1 MGKSV
6 EKYAKIL
13 QTSKNIIL
21 HGAPGTGKTFLARQ
35 IAANIVSNG
44 RVSNYEDLSSEE
56 RKQVEFVQFHPNY
69 DYTDFVEGLRPNI
82 NKDGTIGFTLRDGTF
97 KRFATIAQKND
108 KAESKAASKAEAFA
122 YWIAGKSL
130 PVNRGNNLKL
140 ELGKWDKNKIIAR
153 TNKRPNDESQ
163 LDWDD
168 LIHILQSEKDI
179 KTYEDSKTALD
190 DKEFKQEHT
199 HYSDLWHIYQTF
211 DEYKEYVFII
221 DEINRGEISKI
232 FGELFFSIDPGYRG
246 ARGEVSTQYFNLHED
261 TEEKF
266 YVPANVYIIGT
277 MNDIDR
283 SVDNFD
289 FAMRRRFRFLKLRS
303 SDRVEML
310 EKIKNEEKREEAI
323 GRMKVLNQ
331 KISELEDLN
340 ENYEIGPAF
349 FLQIDSLDFDQL
361 WTDYLEPLI
370 DEYLR
375 GVSNE
380 SDVKEN
386 LKNAYD
392 SAKENN
398 EET

>member
-6 EKYAKIL
+6 EEYAKIL
-13 QTSKNIIL
+13 QISKNIIL

-82 NKDGTIGFTLRDGTF
+82 NEDGTIGFTLRDGTF
-97 KRFATIAQKND
+97 KRFVTDAKKHNMSPDDYVDYIQGKNIKLQRSDNGLDVGQWEEGKIKARVAKGNSSILDRTKLLQLLEYKKNIPSYSAVQKFFNQ
-108 KAESKAASKAEAFA
+108 EAVQ
-122 YWIAGKSL
+122 I
-130 PVNRGNNLKL
+130 
-140 ELGKWDKNKIIAR
+140 
-153 TNKRPNDESQ
+153 
-163 LDWDD
+163 
-168 LIHILQSEKDI
+168 
-179 KTYEDSKTALD
+179 
-190 DKEFKQEHT
+190 EHT
-199 HYSDLWHIYQTF
+199 HYCDIWQDYQN
-211 DEYKEYVFII
+211 YNRSYVFII

-310 EKIKNEEKREEAI
+310 EKIKDEEKREEAI
-323 GRMKVLNQ
+323 SRMKVLNQ

-349 FLQIDSLDFDQL
+349 FLQIDSFDFEQL

>member
-1 MGKSV
+1 VEREGKMGKSV
-6 EKYAKIL
+6 EEYAKIL
-13 QTSKNIIL
+13 QISKNIIL

-44 RVSNYEDLSSEE
+44 RVSDYEDLSFEE
-56 RKQVEFVQFHPNY
+56 RKQVEFIQFHPNY

-82 NKDGTIGFTLRDGTF
+82 NEDGTIGFTLRDGTF
-97 KRFATIAQKND
+97 KRFVATAQKND
-108 KAESKAASKAEAFA
+108 KVEAFA
-122 YWIAGKSL
+122 YWIAGKSI
-130 PVNRGNNLKL
+130 PVNNRGNKLTLKMG
-140 ELGKWDKNKIIAR
+140 EWNKNKIKAR
-153 TNKRPNDESQ
+153 TNKRPKDESQ

-168 LIHILQSEKDI
+168 LIRILQSEKDI
-179 KTYEDSKTALD
+179 KRYEDSKTALD

-246 ARGEVSTQYFNLHED
+246 ARGKVSTQYFNLHED

-303 SDRVEML
+303 SDRLEML

-323 GRMKVLNQ
+323 SRMKALNQ

-349 FLQIDSLDFDQL
+349 FLQLDSLDFEQL

>member
-1 MGKSV
+1 MEREGKMGKSV
-6 EKYAKIL
+6 EEYAKIL
-13 QTSKNIIL
+13 QISKNIIL

-44 RVSNYEDLSSEE
+44 RVSDYEDLSFEE
-56 RKQVEFVQFHPNY
+56 RKQVEFIQFHPNY

-82 NKDGTIGFTLRDGTF
+82 NEDGTIGFTLRDGTF
-97 KRFATIAQKND
+97 KRFVATAQKND
-108 KAESKAASKAEAFA
+108 KVEAFA
-122 YWIAGKSL
+122 YWIAGKSI
-130 PVNRGNNLKL
+130 PVNNRGNKLTLKMG
-140 ELGKWDKNKIIAR
+140 EWNKNKIKAR
-153 TNKRPNDESQ
+153 TNKRPKDESQ

-168 LIHILQSEKDI
+168 LIRILQSEKDI
-179 KTYEDSKTALD
+179 KRYEDSKTALD

-246 ARGEVSTQYFNLHED
+246 ARGKVSTQYFNLHED

-303 SDRVEML
+303 SDRLEML

-323 GRMKVLNQ
+323 SRMKALNQ

-349 FLQIDSLDFDQL
+349 FLQLDSLDFEQL

>member
-1 MGKSV
+1 MEREGKVGKSV
-6 EKYAKIL
+6 EEYAKIL

-21 HGAPGTGKTFLARQ
+21 HGAPGTGKTFIARQ

-44 RVSNYEDLSSEE
+44 RVSNYEDLSFEQ

-82 NKDGTIGFTLRDGTF
+82 NEDGTIGFTLRDGTF
-97 KRFATIAQKND
+97 KRFATIAQKN
-108 KAESKAASKAEAFA
+108 AAEAFA
-122 YWIAGKSL
+122 YWIAGKDIE
-130 PVNRGNNLKL
+130 VNRVNNLKL
-140 ELGKWDKNKIIAR
+140 EMGEWDKGKIKAK
-153 TNKRPNDESQ
+153 TNKNPKEESQ
-163 LDWDD
+163 LDWDE
-168 LIHILQSEKDI
+168 LVYILRSWKDI
-179 KTYEDSKTALD
+179 KSYADSRTVLGEKD
-190 DKEFKQEHT
+190 CRREHT
-199 HYSDLWHIYQTF
+199 HYSDLWSIYQTF
-211 DEYKEYVFII
+211 DEYKKYVFII

-246 ARGEVSTQYFNLHED
+246 SRGAVSTQYSNLHED
-261 TEEKF
+261 LEEKF
-266 YVPANVYIIGT
+266 YVPKNVYIIGT

-289 FAMRRRFRFLKLRS
+289 FAMRRRFRFLKLKS
-303 SDRVEML
+303 FDRVEML
-310 EKIKNEEKREEAI
+310 ENIKNEKKRKEAI
-323 GRMKVLNQ
+323 FRMKALNQ
-331 KISELEDLN
+331 RISDLEDLN

-349 FLQIDSLDFDQL
+349 FLQLDSLDFEQL

-380 SDVKEN
+380 SDVKEK

-392 SAKENN
+392 GAKENN

>member
-1 MGKSV
+1 MEREGKVGKSV
-6 EKYAKIL
+6 EEYAKIL
-13 QTSKNIIL
+13 QISKNIIL

-44 RVSNYEDLSSEE
+44 SVSNYEDLSSEE

-82 NKDGTIGFTLRDGTF
+82 NEDGTIEFTLRDGTF
-97 KRFATIAQKND
+97 KRFVTDAKKYNMSPDAYVDYIQGKNIKLRRSGNGLD
-108 KAESKAASKAEAFA
+108 VGQWEEGKIKAGVAK
-122 YWIAGKSL
+122 GKSSIL
-130 PVNRGNNLKL
+130 DRTKL
-140 ELGKWDKNKIIAR
+140 IQLLEYKKNISSYSAVQKFFNQEAVQ
-153 TNKRPNDESQ
+153 T
-163 LDWDD
+163 
-168 LIHILQSEKDI
+168 
-179 KTYEDSKTALD
+179 
-190 DKEFKQEHT
+190 EHT
-199 HYSDLWHIYQTF
+199 HYCDIWRDYQK
-211 DEYKEYVFII
+211 YNRSYVFII

-246 ARGEVSTQYFNLHED
+246 SCGEISTQYFNLHED
-261 TEEKF
+261 SEEKF
-266 YVPANVYIIGT
+266 YVPENVYIIGT

-310 EKIKNEEKREEAI
+310 EDIKNDGKRKEAI
-323 GRMKVLNQ
+323 NRMKALNQ
-331 KISELEDLN
+331 RISELEDLN

-349 FLQIDSLDFDQL
+349 FLQLDSLDFEQL

-386 LKNAYD
+386 LHKAYI

>member
-6 EKYAKIL
+6 EEYAKIL
-13 QTSKNIIL
+13 QISKNIIL

-44 RVSNYEDLSSEE
+44 RVSDYEDLSFEE
-56 RKQVEFVQFHPNY
+56 RKQVEFIQFHPNY

-82 NKDGTIGFTLRDGTF
+82 NEDGTIGFTLRDGTF
-97 KRFATIAQKND
+97 KRFVATAQKND
-108 KAESKAASKAEAFA
+108 KVEAFA
-122 YWIAGKSL
+122 YWSAGKSI
-130 PVNRGNNLKL
+130 PVNNRGNKLTLKMG
-140 ELGKWDKNKIIAR
+140 EWNKNKIKAR
-153 TNKRPNDESQ
+153 TNKRPKDESQ

-168 LIHILQSEKDI
+168 LIRILQSEKDI
-179 KTYEDSKTALD
+179 KRYEDSKTALD

-246 ARGEVSTQYFNLHED
+246 ARGKVSTQYFNLHED

-303 SDRVEML
+303 SDRLEML

-323 GRMKVLNQ
+323 SRMKALNQ

-349 FLQIDSLDFDQL
+349 FLQLDSLDFEQL

>member
-6 EKYAKIL
+6 EEYAKIL

-44 RVSNYEDLSSEE
+44 RVSNYEDLSFEE

-69 DYTDFVEGLRPNI
+69 DYTDFVEGLPPNI

-108 KAESKAASKAEAFA
+108 KVEAFA
-122 YWIAGKSL
+122 YWIAGKKIS
-130 PVNRGNNLKL
+130 VNRRNNLKV
-140 ELGKWDKNKIIAR
+140 EIEVGEWDKNKIEVK
-153 TNKRPNDESQ
+153 TNCKKPTNSQ
-163 LDWDD
+163 LDRDE
-168 LIHILQSEKDI
+168 LIYILRSGENIKKYDDI
-179 KTYEDSKTALD
+179 KELLGEKASRP
-190 DKEFKQEHT
+190 EHT
-199 HYSDLWHIYQTF
+199 HYSDLWSIYQTF
-211 DEYKEYVFII
+211 DEYKKYVFII

-246 ARGEVSTQYFNLHED
+246 ARGAVSTQYSNLHED
-261 TEEKF
+261 LEEKF
-266 YVPANVYIIGT
+266 YVPKNVYIIGT

-303 SDRVEML
+303 SYRVEML
-310 EKIKNEEKREEAI
+310 ENIKNEGKRKEAI
-323 GRMKVLNQ
+323 FRMKALNQ
-331 KISELEDLN
+331 RISELEDLN

-349 FLQIDSLDFDQL
+349 FLQLDSLDFEQL

-386 LKNAYD
+386 LHKAYI

>member
-1 MGKSV
+1 MEREGKMGKSV
-6 EKYAKIL
+6 EEYAKIL
-13 QTSKNIIL
+13 QISKNIIL
-21 HGAPGTGKTFLARQ
+21 HGAPGTGKTFLTRQ

-44 RVSNYEDLSSEE
+44 RVSDYEDLSFEE
-56 RKQVEFVQFHPNY
+56 RKQVEFIQFHPNY

-82 NKDGTIGFTLRDGTF
+82 NEDGTIGFTLRDGTF
-97 KRFATIAQKND
+97 KRFVATAQKND
-108 KAESKAASKAEAFA
+108 KVEAFA
-122 YWIAGKSL
+122 YWIAGKSI
-130 PVNRGNNLKL
+130 PVNNRGNKLTLKMG
-140 ELGKWDKNKIIAR
+140 EWNKNKIKAR
-153 TNKRPNDESQ
+153 TNKRPKDESQ

-168 LIHILQSEKDI
+168 LIRILQSEKDI
-179 KTYEDSKTALD
+179 KRYEDSKTALD

-246 ARGEVSTQYFNLHED
+246 ARGKVSTQYFNLHED

-303 SDRVEML
+303 SDRLEML

-323 GRMKVLNQ
+323 SRMKALNQ

-349 FLQIDSLDFDQL
+349 FLQLDSLDFEQL